1 MVGTLPWKN
10 LCLPFLALSA
20 LIGCSA
26 TGSSQSAPATVASA
40 PPTLTVAPPE
50 PAGPIMLGIDV
61 LESQGFAAL
70 KGKTIGLLTHP
81 AGVNRNGVS
90 TIEVLRRAPGV
101 KLAALFAPEHG
112 IYGDIP
118 AGDKITDRKDARTG
132 LTVYSLYGTT
142 TGPTKA
148 QLKGIDV
155 FVIDLQDIG
164 VRSYTFNVCMK
175 YAIEGCFR
183 NGVEVMVLD
192 RPNPLGGLKV
202 DGPLLDDDLK
212 SGVGGYRIPY
222 IHGLTIGEIARMA
235 AQAPAVLNVPEAVR
249 AKGKLTVIP
258 MRGWTRSMLW
268 PETGL
273 RFVTTSPLVPDFAAV
288 VGYAMLGLGCQ
299 NSGFTHGIGSYY
311 PFRGLAFKG
320 LTSDQLL
327 LQLTALKVPGVGYR
341 KITINDAAGKATT
354 GIYVDVTNWQA
365 WNPTELSFELL
376 RLACRLNP
384 PNPFTKL
391 IADKTVPIFNKI
403 VGSHEFLNA
412 LQRDG
417 AKVDIAGFEK
427 TWQAR
432 NAIYQQQTKKYWLYN

>member
-10 LCLPFLALSA
+10 LCLPLIALSA
-20 LIGCSA
+20 LLGCSA
-26 TGSSQSAPATVASA
+26 TSSTSAGSAPATSA
-40 PPTLTVAPPE
+40 PPILKVAPPE
-50 PAGPIMLGIDV
+50 PTGPIMLGIDV

-112 IYGDIP
+112 IYGDVP

-148 QLKGIDV
+148 QLTGIDV

-164 VRSYTFNVCMK
+164 VRSYTFNVCMR

-202 DGPLLDDDLK
+202 DGPILDEDLK

-222 IHGLTIGEIARMA
+222 VHGLTIGEIARMA
-235 AQAPAVLNVPEAVR
+235 AQAPAVLAVPEAVR

-258 MRGWTRSMLW
+258 MRGWSRSMLW

-273 RFVTTSPLVPDFAAV
+273 RFVATSPRVQDFAAV
-288 VGYAMLGLGCQ
+288 VGYAMVGLGCEQ
-299 NSGFTHGIGSYY
+299 SGFTHGIGTNYN
-311 PFRGLAFKG
+311 FRGVAFKG
-320 LTSDQLL
+320 LTTDQLM
-327 LQLTALKVPGVGYR
+327 LQLSALKVPGVGFR
-341 KITINDAAGKATT
+341 KLSVTDATGKTTT
-354 GIYVDVTNWQA
+354 GVYVDVTDWNA
-365 WNPTELSFELL
+365 WNPTQLSFEMM
-376 RLACRLNP
+376 RLACRLTP
-384 PNPFTKL
+384 PNPFTRMITEKGH
-391 IADKTVPIFNKI
+391 IFNKL

-417 AKVDIAGFEK
+417 ARVDLDAFEA

-432 NAIYQQQTKKYWLYN
+432 NAIYQQQTKRYWLYN